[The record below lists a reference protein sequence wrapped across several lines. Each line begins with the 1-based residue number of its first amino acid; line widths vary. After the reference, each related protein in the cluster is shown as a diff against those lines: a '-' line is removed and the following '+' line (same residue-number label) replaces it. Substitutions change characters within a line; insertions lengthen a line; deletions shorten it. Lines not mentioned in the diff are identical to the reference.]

1 MKTKIGISA
10 GAFAA
15 LTFLLALWGGYTVLI
30 LLVGYVFIAEKNE
43 WLKTTVAKALVI
55 SLAFVL
61 LDFFLGAIP
70 NVLNCLN
77 SMIRI
82 FSAESTI
89 NYGKFSEIIN
99 FISNVVSIVED
110 VVFLLLALFALK
122 MNTIKIGFVDKFVA
136 KHLLSDAE

>member
-10 GAFAA
+10 GALAA
-15 LTFLLALWGGYTVLI
+15 LTFLLALWVGYVPVI
-30 LLVGYVFIAEKNE
+30 LVVGYVFIAEKNE
-43 WLKTTVAKALVI
+43 WLKTTVAKALV
-55 SLAFVL
+55 LALCFSIL
-61 LDFFLGAIP
+61 RFFLGAIP
-70 NVLNCLN
+70 NVLDCLN

-89 NYGKFSEIIN
+89 NYGKFSEIIS
-99 FISNVVSIVED
+99 FIRNVVSIVED

-136 KHLLSDAE
+136 KHLISDAE

>member
-10 GAFAA
+10 GALAA
-15 LTFLLALWGGYTVLI
+15 LTFLLALWVGYVPVI
-30 LLVGYVFIAEKNE
+30 LVVGYVFIAEKNE
-43 WLKTTVAKALVI
+43 WLKTTVAKALV
-55 SLAFVL
+55 LALCFSIL
-61 LDFFLGAIP
+61 RFFLGAIP
-70 NVLNCLN
+70 NVLDCLN

-89 NYGKFSEIIN
+89 NYGKFSEV
-99 FISNVVSIVED
+99 ISFLRNVLSIVED
-110 VVFLLLALFALK
+110 IVFLLLALFALK